1 MHVIIA
7 EDHILFR
14 EAIAKLIKEIEPQ
27 ATIDEVS
34 RYEEVY
40 QLLKDRQ
47 GYDLII
53 VDLDLPDIEWEQG
66 LFQIKERSKEA
77 KIIVITASED
87 IPSIKKAVSMG
98 ILGYIPKSLPP
109 KVMLGAIKIVMEG
122 GSYLPITAL
131 NQIKRDSVEEEV
143 EANKRTIK
151 NNLTGRQLE
160 VLRLIAQGKSNKQI
174 AYEMQVSE
182 ATVKLHINSLLK
194 NLQVHNRT
202 QAVLEGQ
209 KQGIL

>member
-27 ATIDEVS
+27 AAIDEVS

-87 IPSIKKAVSMG
+87 NPSIKKAVSMG

-143 EANKRTIK
+143 ESNKRTIK

-209 KQGIL
+209 KQVIL

>member
-27 ATIDEVS
+27 AHIEEVT

-40 QLLKDRQ
+40 ALLRHQKR
-47 GYDLII
+47 YDLII
-53 VDLDLPDIEWEQG
+53 VDLDLPDIEWEEG
-66 LFQIKERSKEA
+66 LFQIKAQSNEA
-77 KIIVITASED
+77 KIIVITASEEVQ
-87 IPSIKKAVSMG
+87 SIKKAVAIG
-98 ILGYIPKSLPP
+98 ILGYIPKSMPP
-109 KVMLGAIKIVMEG
+109 KVMLGAIKIVIEG
-122 GSYLPITAL
+122 GSYLPITAINHQKKDSL
-131 NQIKRDSVEEEV
+131 NEEQKG
-143 EANKRTIK
+143 NKSGSK
-151 NNLTGRQLE
+151 SKLTMRQLE

-182 ATVKLHINSLLK
+182 ATVKLHINALLK

-202 QAVLEGQ
+202 QAVVEGQ